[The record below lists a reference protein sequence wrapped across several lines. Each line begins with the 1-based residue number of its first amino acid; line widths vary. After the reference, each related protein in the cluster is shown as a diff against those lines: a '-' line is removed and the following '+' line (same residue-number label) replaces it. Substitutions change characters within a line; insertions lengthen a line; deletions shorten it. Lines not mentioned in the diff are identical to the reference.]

1 MSIVDKV
8 TRTRYTLKEV
18 LKEEWDT
25 SVMPD
30 LSNSEIEKLYT
41 LPSSKNK
48 QIAQFE
54 SHQHVTFHLI
64 ISISLHIEFM

>member
-30 LSNSEIEKLYT
+30 LSNSEIRE
-41 LPSSKNK
+41 
-48 QIAQFE
+48 
-54 SHQHVTFHLI
+54 I
-64 ISISLHIEFM
+64 IYPTII